1 MCVYHG
7 NLMPC
12 AYIQQGM
19 IGDESQNQEDEDDI
33 VEVNSRDFMAALQR
47 LLVVKEKHFQQNDED
62 INPPQNSPFFD
73 KNEFVLISI
82 LE

>member
-1 MCVYHG
+1 
-7 NLMPC
+7 
-12 AYIQQGM
+12 M
-19 IGDESQNQEDEDDI
+19 IGDDSQNQEDEDDV

-47 LLVVKEKHFQQNDED
+47 LLVVKEKHFELNDYD
-62 INPPQNSPFFD
+62 FLIPQNSPFFN